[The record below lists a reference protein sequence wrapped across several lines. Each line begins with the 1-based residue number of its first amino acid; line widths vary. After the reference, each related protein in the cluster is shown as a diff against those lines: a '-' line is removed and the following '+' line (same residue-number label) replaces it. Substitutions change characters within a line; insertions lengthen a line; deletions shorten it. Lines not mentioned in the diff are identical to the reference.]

1 MAGRKPILIN
11 LKATSPDGEVR
22 FFRSIKD
29 AARELGFSE
38 RGVGRAYHDGRNRI
52 GQYELEW
59 LEPEPVEE
67 PPKIKPRRKPRNT
80 TGEIKKKV
88 EEKMNKAK
96 EENVRGRMVLK
107 CTFCGKEL
115 DGKDISDYFI
125 MEELDS
131 SGNSIDLK
139 TYKSLYEASQDTKI
153 SLNAFRNARDK
164 GNTVIVRRGDKTP
177 FRISWSSIH
186 PKCFEAKNEIERS
199 KERERERL
207 EEAKRREA
215 LSRMN
220 KEELVEFKRKE
231 EEERNRKDI
240 AFEKPFNRV
249 FSRDTLNKDN

>member
-29 AARELGFSE
+29 ATRELGFSE

-67 PPKIKPRRKPRNT
+67 PPKIKPRRKARNT

-96 EENVRGRMVLK
+96 EENVRRRMVLK

-131 SGNSIDLK
+131 LGNSTDLK
-139 TYKSLYEASQDTKI
+139 TYKSLYEASQNTGI

-164 GNTVIVRRGDKTP
+164 GNTAIVRRRDKTP

-186 PKCFEAKNEIERS
+186 PKCFEAKKEIERS
-199 KERERERL
+199 EERERERL
-207 EEAKRREA
+207 EEAKTREA

-231 EEERNRKDI
+231 EEERNKKDI
-240 AFEKPFNRV
+240 AFEKLFSRM
-249 FSRDTLNKDN
+249 FSRDALNKDN

>member
-1 MAGRKPILIN
+1 M
-11 LKATSPDGEVR
+11 KATSPDGEVR

-38 RGVGRAYHDGRNRI
+38 CGVGTAYHDGRNRI
-52 GQYELEW
+52 GQHELEW

-67 PPKIKPRRKPRNT
+67 PRKIKPRRKPRNT

-96 EENVRGRMVLK
+96 EENVRGRMLFK

-131 SGNSIDLK
+131 SGNSIDLR

-153 SLNAFRNARDK
+153 SLNARNARDK
-164 GNTVIVRRGDKTP
+164 ANTVIVRRRDKNP
-177 FRISWSSIH
+177 FRISWSNIH
-186 PKCFEAKNEIERS
+186 PKCFEAKKEIERS
-199 KERERERL
+199 EERERL

-231 EEERNRKDI
+231 EEFWNKKDI
-240 AFEKPFNRV
+240 AFEKLFNRV

>member
-29 AARELGFSE
+29 AARELGFSKH
-38 RGVGRAYHDGRNRI
+38 GVGRAYHDGRNRI
-52 GQYELEW
+52 SQYELEW
-59 LEPEPVEE
+59 LKPEPVEE

-96 EENVRGRMVLK
+96 EENLSGRMVLK

-115 DGKDISDYFI
+115 DGKDISNYLI

-139 TYKSLYEASQDTKI
+139 TYKSLYEASQNTVI

-164 GNTVIVRRGDKTP
+164 GNTVIEEEIKPPLGYRGQAFIQNALKLRRKLKDLRK
-177 FRISWSSIH
+177 
-186 PKCFEAKNEIERS
+186 E
-199 KERERERL
+199 KEREIGR
-207 EEAKRREA
+207 
-215 LSRMN
+215 S
-220 KEELVEFKRKE
+220 
-231 EEERNRKDI
+231 
-240 AFEKPFNRV
+240 
-249 FSRDTLNKDN
+249 

>member
-1 MAGRKPILIN
+1 MN
-11 LKATSPDGEVR
+11 LKATSPDSEVR

-38 RGVGRAYHDGRNRI
+38 CGVGRAYHYGRNRI

-80 TGEIKKKV
+80 KGEIKKKV

-115 DGKDISDYFI
+115 DGKDISNYFI

-131 SGNSIDLK
+131 SGDSIDLK

-153 SLNAFRNARDK
+153 SLNTFRNARDK
-164 GNTVIVRRGDKTP
+164 GNTVIVRRRDKTP

-186 PKCFEAKNEIERS
+186 PKCFEAKKEIERS
-199 KERERERL
+199 EERERERL

-220 KEELVEFKRKE
+220 KEELAEFKRKE
-231 EEERNRKDI
+231 EKERKKKI
-240 AFEKPFNRV
+240 
-249 FSRDTLNKDN
+249 